1 MKNIKNFLDKIIEG
15 DAIKVLKKI
24 PPNSVDLG
32 LTSPPYNKQE
42 KNKGWLVKEVKYKK
56 HKDNLDEET
65 YQKNQIEVL
74 NEIFRIIKE
83 GGSFFYNH
91 KIRWDKGNLLHP
103 YNWLKKTFWCIRQ
116 EIIWNR
122 QIAGN
127 IRGWRFWQIEERIYW
142 LYKPIKKNK
151 IGKELESR
159 HALLT
164 SIWNIRPEINNP
176 HPAPFPVEIP
186 TRIIFSILGEKKG
199 IVIDPYMGSGTTAV
213 VSKYL
218 NKNFIGIENCQEYIN
233 FSENRIKNYICEKEK
248 ISKEINLHKVEK
260 TFKDRKKERKN
271 YDNNSTI
278 IDWLTQ
284 KKISEKVK
292 N

>member
-1 MKNIKNFLDKIIEG
+1 MREISYFLNKIING
-15 DAIKVLKKI
+15 DTLETLKKI
-24 PPNSVDLG
+24 PSEVVDLG

-56 HKDNLDEET
+56 YKDNLNENN

-74 NEIFRIIKE
+74 NELFRIIKE

-91 KIRWDKGNLLHP
+91 KLRWDRGNLIHP
-103 YNWLKKTFWCIRQ
+103 YEWLKKTNWCIRQ

-142 LYKPIKKNK
+142 LYKPIKNNK
-151 IGKELESR
+151 IGKELKSK

-164 SIWNIRPEINNP
+164 SVWNIRPEINNP

-186 TRIIFSILGEKKG
+186 TRIIHSILDNDKA
-199 IVIDPYMGSGTTAV
+199 IVIDPYIGSGTTAV
-213 VSKYL
+213 TCKYL
-218 NKNFIGIENCQEYIN
+218 NKNFIGIDNCKEYIN
-233 FSENRIKNYICEKEK
+233 FANNRIKNFLSEKEK
-248 ISKEINLHKVEK
+248 ILQELNLHKVEK
-260 TFKDRKKERKN
+260 TFKERKKIKN
-271 YDNNSTI
+271 N
-278 IDWLTQ
+278 
-284 KKISEKVK
+284 ISFK
-292 N
+292 